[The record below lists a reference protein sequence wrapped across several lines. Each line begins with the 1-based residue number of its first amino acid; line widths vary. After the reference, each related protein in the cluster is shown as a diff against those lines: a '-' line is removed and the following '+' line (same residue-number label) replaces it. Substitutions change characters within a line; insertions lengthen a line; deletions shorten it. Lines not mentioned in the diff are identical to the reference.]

1 MLALSHCIL
10 FLLLTVHSGL
20 VQPLMGSLLP
30 RQKRLAIV
38 FNLGNALIR
47 KIWKTDLQLLTQ
59 RRMQCIR
66 IVSLWKE
73 NLEGDAF
80 HWCQWKGHFSIYK
93 VFQFVF
99 LWSVFH
105 LIYFDFYVCTL
116 NLSDFD
122 RELLFLF
129 RINMTLPLLFVLH
142 IC

>member
-1 MLALSHCIL
+1 
-10 FLLLTVHSGL
+10 
-20 VQPLMGSLLP
+20 
-30 RQKRLAIV
+30 
-38 FNLGNALIR
+38 
-47 KIWKTDLQLLTQ
+47 
-59 RRMQCIR
+59 MQCIR

-80 HWCQWKGHFSIYK
+80 HWYK

-122 RELLFLF
+122 RELLFF
-129 RINMTLPLLFVLH
+129 FSYKYDIAPVVCATHLLVFDFLH
-142 IC
+142 LLGVSKST